1 MMQARTPLAPA
12 SALTLSP
19 RRVPFAVL
27 AAAAL
32 IGCVSDSLPAQD
44 VRQSLHHD
52 FRVIPVVTGL
62 EHPWSLA
69 FLPDGSL
76 LVTERPGRLRLVRD
90 GILAPAPVAGVPEVW
105 SSGQGGLMDVVLHPD
120 FADNRLVY
128 LSYSKPGPRG
138 ATTAVVRGRLAGDRL
153 TGVEE
158 VIEADAWSRRGQHF
172 GSRLA
177 FDPAGYLYI
186 TTGDRGEMGRAQD
199 PTDHAG
205 VTLRVHDDGRAPADN
220 PFAGRS
226 DARPEI
232 FTYGNRNGQGLAVHP
247 VTGQVWQ
254 NEHGP
259 RGGDE
264 INLLLPGRNYGWP
277 VVSHGV
283 HYDGRRIS
291 DRTEQAGMESPLH
304 HWTPSI
310 ATSGMAFYEG
320 DLFPDWRGDLLVGG
334 LAGEVLVRVR
344 FDGTRMVEEERLLE
358 GIGRVRDVRVSP
370 AGAVYLVLDGP
381 SASVLRLEPAR

>member
-1 MMQARTPLAPA
+1 MQARTPLAPA
-12 SALTLSP
+12 SPVMAFL
-19 RRVPFAVL
+19 RRVPFA
-27 AAAAL
+27 AL
-32 IGCVSDSLPAQD
+32 TAVALVGCTSDSLPAQIQ
-44 VRQSLHHD
+44 QSRHHD
-52 FRVIPVVTGL
+52 FRVARVVTGL

-90 GILAPAPVAGVPEVW
+90 GVLVPTPVAGVPEVW
-105 SSGQGGLMDVVLHPD
+105 SRGQGGLMDVVLHPA

-128 LSYSKPGPRG
+128 LSYSKPGTRG
-138 ATTAVVRGRLAGDRL
+138 ATTAVVRGRLEGDRL
-153 TGVEE
+153 ADVEE

-177 FDPAGYLYI
+177 FDPAGYLYV
-186 TTGDRGEMGRAQD
+186 TTGDRGDMGRAQD

-205 VTLRVHDDGRAPADN
+205 VTLRVHDDGRVPADN
-220 PFAGRS
+220 PFSGRT

-232 FTYGNRNGQGLAVHP
+232 FTYGNRNAQGLAVHP

-283 HYDGRRIS
+283 HYDGRRVS
-291 DRTEQAGMESPLH
+291 DRTERAGMESPLH

-320 DLFPDWRGDLLVGG
+320 DLFPDWRGDLFVGG
-334 LAGEVLVRVR
+334 LAGQVLVRVR

-358 GIGRVRDVRVSP
+358 RIGRVRDVRVSP
-370 AGAVYLVLDGP
+370 DGAVYVVLD
-381 SASVLRLEPAR
+381 ASDASILRIEPAR